1 MGDNSILVG
10 NTFTCFSNYK
20 IGEQV
25 GILKP
30 LQLYSHCKYTVSSP
44 LTSVIPVYTC
54 NL

>member
-25 GILKP
+25 GILKTFTAV
-30 LQLYSHCKYTVSSP
+30 HCKYTVSSP